1 MGFVTAFSQ
10 EAKLGATAESPLAKT
25 KRERAALAVSNV
37 YRDFSRCPRCGAPT
51 MKARAYNSSESE
63 FWVECTQCNTFINT
77 YIPQVHQAEFH
88 RDAHRYTANFG
99 GYGSGKTTTSRE
111 EFYKHLF
118 LTPNGNFLIGANVAS
133 QYEQT
138 IKRDIEGDLPGAFF
152 AGYSSQKQ
160 YYDFINGFRLM
171 FRPLDDV
178 DKLRSYNLT
187 GFLILEGSEVKDTA
201 FTQLKT
207 RLRNMA
213 ATLPEVGEDGK
224 IVYLKTKTGQ
234 LIPKIR
240 RNWGKGIIESNPD
253 NGWIKSEVLLHSSE
267 IYLHGGLKDVY
278 DIPEDEKNPTMSSH
292 VTPTSANEF
301 LPETFWAEQVANKPA
316 WWVARYLNGSFLYTE
331 GLVYPAAAN
340 CVVEPF
346 EIPKHWKRIV
356 AHDYGLNDDSVF
368 LFGAVDETNNLLY
381 IYKEL
386 RTNQKNVETLAAL
399 YHTGVADI
407 PSGGM
412 ICPPIIDPKSGP
424 RRDYDLKTLADHY
437 LDYGIAFMPGAV
449 NVDARIFRLN
459 TYFESGKVKIF
470 NTCKDLIEELKN
482 YKFVAKTGTMS
493 GWTDKPEDKNNHGV
507 NALEWITMELPANP
521 KDLVYG
527 IYNRKGKDITLGS
540 KVIDP
545 RSDEERYADWV
556 LQDSD
561 PGVYDDYSGPFGLDY
576 E

>member
-1 MGFVTAFSQ
+1 MRRFD
-10 EAKLGATAESPLAKT
+10 K
-25 KRERAALAVSNV
+25 
-37 YRDFSRCPRCGAPT
+37 CPRCGAK
-51 MKARAYNSSESE
+51 MVKSIAINEKESE
-63 FWVECTQCNTFINT
+63 YWYQCTKCNTYVNS
-77 YIPQVHQAEFH
+77 YIPQPHQMEFH
-88 RDAHRYTANFG
+88 KDPHKFKGNFG
-99 GYGSGKTTTSRE
+99 GYGSGKTTVDRQE
-111 EFYKHLF
+111 IYKHIF
-118 LTPNGNFLIGANVAS
+118 LTPNANILIGANVSS

-138 IKRDIEGDLPGAFF
+138 IKRDIEADFPKDLVAK
-152 AGYSSQKQ
+152 YNVQKQ
-160 YYDFINGFRLM
+160 YIDFFNGARLLY
-171 FRPLDDV
+171 RPLDDV
-178 DKLRSYNLT
+178 KKLRSYNLSM
-187 GFLILEGSEVKDTA
+187 FLVIEGSEVDPEA
-201 FTQLKT
+201 FAQLKT
-207 RLRNMA
+207 RSRNMVA
-213 ATLPEVGEDGK
+213 AKQMLNDKGEPMYQLGPSGEEVPIWEGDWIE
-224 IVYLKTKTGQ
+224 
-234 LIPKIR
+234 
-240 RNWGKGIIESNPD
+240 GIIESNPD

-267 IYLHGGLKDVY
+267 VYLHGGLKDVY

-316 WWVARYLNGSFLYTE
+316 WWIARYLNGSFLYTE

-545 RSDEERYADWV
+545 KSDEEKYADWV

-561 PGVYDDYSGPFGLDY
+561 TGVYDDYSGPFGLNY